1 MLSCGVICLWTSK
14 LKFHDAVSLFVNS
27 TLLVFVD
34 LEQHQLL
41 QCTVVHLDDLWVRMH

>member
-1 MLSCGVICLWTSK
+1 MLHVVVWCLCLWTSK
-14 LKFHDAVSLFVNS
+14 RQIKQGFVNS